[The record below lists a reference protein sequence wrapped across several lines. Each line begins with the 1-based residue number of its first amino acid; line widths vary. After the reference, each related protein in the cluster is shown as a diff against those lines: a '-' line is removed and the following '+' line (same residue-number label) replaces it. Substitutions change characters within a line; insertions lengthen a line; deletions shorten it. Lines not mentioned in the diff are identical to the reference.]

1 MDTVSEVSTVV
12 LSDLGNTVPSI
23 GINSQGIPAVDDSE
37 QVSQDNDAGNANG
50 KDELDLELVKDSQV
64 EAFRMDNPLMY
75 EVIKKMLNV
84 AMTLVKADKPQ
95 ESAPALPQM
104 QTATPLQTP
113 VVAPQQ
119 TTPTVLSRGALTPE
133 TGRAG
138 LERFLAPPR
147 SASSGNNTPEVFTN
161 QQIEQFYRA
170 VASGRY
176 RGRENDARD
185 IELRIARAINEGRV
199 TN

>member
-1 MDTVSEVSTVV
+1 METVSEVSTTV
-12 LSDLGNTVPSI
+12 LSDLGDTIPSI
-23 GINSQGIPAVDDSE
+23 GINSQGMPTVDNSG
-37 QVSQDNDAGNANG
+37 QVSQDNRADSAND
-50 KDELDLELVKDSQV
+50 KDELDMELVKDPQV
-64 EAFRMDNPLMY
+64 EAFCMENPLMY
-75 EVIKKMLNV
+75 DVIKKMLNV
-84 AMTLVKADKPQ
+84 AMTLVKGVSDPWLNADKPR
-95 ESAPALPQM
+95 EYVPALPQM
-104 QTATPLQTP
+104 QAETPLQTP

-119 TTPTVLSRGALTPE
+119 TTPTVE

-147 SASSGNNTPEVFTN
+147 SASGLNNTPEVFTN